1 MVCELP
7 QEGQSWVG
15 QRHKQATA
23 LFTLRFVFP
32 AEFQNNITFTF
43 LCFQWGCCLLGLCC
57 VFILMFPWWFCLLF
71 CFCVDPI
78 FRARYIPRCT
88 MTPSAI
94 NEGPPPCFSLVT
106 ANI

>member
-71 CFCVDPI
+71 CFCVDPT
-78 FRARYIPRCT
+78 FRARYIPRCP
-88 MTPSAI
+88 MTPSTI
-94 NEGPPPCFSLVT
+94 NEGPPRCFSRVT
-106 ANI
+106 ANS